1 MSSQAKAAQQS
12 SAGVG
17 FLGAMWRHRL
27 WWMLPLGVL
36 ILLLIGI
43 YALEHISKT
52 DSEMYPTS
60 MKNRTGFLAT
70 C

>member
-1 MSSQAKAAQQS
+1 MNMGRDARQPQES
-12 SAGVG
+12 VG
-17 FLGAMWRHRL
+17 TMALLWKHKL

-36 ILLLIGI
+36 LLLLIGI
-43 YALEHISKT
+43 YALEHLSKT

-60 MKNRTGFLAT
+60 TKNFVTFTRL